1 MNKPS
6 TTKPMASMGNS
17 ERDGGVVD
25 QAKHT
30 VENVAS
36 QAKQGVT
43 QQIELRKDRAVNTI
57 HGVAEAVRNA
67 GQNLEGPL
75 PALADRAADGIDKVS
90 SFLESHE
97 IRDAVRGV
105 ERFARREPALFIGGA
120 VALGLVAGRFLKSSA
135 HHGEGGASLGFDE
148 ASFEEYDEEDD
159 LGLRSEYTGYA
170 DAEERDFS
178 DDEPMPYGGTDVP
191 SQRTTDPLG
200 IHVNRAPGIGNEPR
214 R

>member
-17 ERDGGVVD
+17 ERDGSVVE

-43 QQIELRKDRAVNTI
+43 QQIELRKERAVGTI
-57 HGVAEAVRNA
+57 QGVADAVRSA
-67 GQNLEGPL
+67 GQNLDGPL
-75 PALADRAADGIDKVS
+75 PALAERAADGIDRVS

-120 VALGLVAGRFLKSSA
+120 VALGLLAGRFLKSSA
-135 HHGEGGASLGFDE
+135 HHDDGGGLGYDE
-148 ASFEEYDEEDD
+148 ASFEDYDQEDD
-159 LGLRSEYTGYA
+159 FGLRSEYTGYA
-170 DAEERDFS
+170 DSEERDFS
-178 DDEPMPYGGTDVP
+178 ANEPMPYGGTDIP

-200 IHVNRAPGIGNEPR
+200 INVNRTPGTTNEPR